1 MQFLIKL
8 TFDVKHLMLYSP
20 SYQLTQYALA
30 SLHSSTHFFSGLP
43 ENKVTEKN
51 LPKEYAVY
59 FIIEKFETGE
69 MLLGIVLKQI
79 SHLGRKDEKR
89 PI

>member
-1 MQFLIKL
+1 M
-8 TFDVKHLMLYSP
+8 
-20 SYQLTQYALA
+20 
-30 SLHSSTHFFSGLP
+30 HFFSGLP